1 MYNHSKIEHFIG
13 FFKCTITLN
22 DIDPKLVDEYMKYK
36 QSREKI
42 IHTVPQKVLKKS
54 KK

>member
-1 MYNHSKIEHFIG
+1 MWLLELQKFE
-13 FFKCTITLN
+13 
-22 DIDPKLVDEYMKYK
+22 DEYMKYK

-42 IHTVPQKVLKKS
+42 VNSVPQKVLKKS